1 MGVPRR
7 ETRKKRR
14 GRTVVQ
20 IFFKD
25 IFERIFKEFWEDI
38 FERIFKEFWEEIF
51 ERIFFGDTGRFF
63 WKKMLKIF

>member
-7 ETRKKRR
+7 ETRKKKE
-14 GRTVVQ
+14 GGEQ
-20 IFFKD
+20 WCKFFS
-25 IFERIFKEFWEDI
+25 RS

-51 ERIFFGDTGRFF
+51 ERIFFGDAGRFF